1 MSRTLVDIL
10 LEKKKREEK
19 YFKNYLFWSKKIKK
33 EAEQLLGRV
42 KVIIFGSI
50 LKKNEIPNDI
60 DILIISS
67 KLKTSE
73 QKNKIRIAIQK
84 KIGTSSP
91 FEIHLITPE
100 DFRDWYSYFIKDEKV
115 EI

>member
-33 EAEQLLGRV
+33 EAEQLLGGVR
-42 KVIIFGSI
+42 VIIFGSI

-60 DILIISS
+60 DILIISP

-84 KIGTSSP
+84 KI
-91 FEIHLITPE
+91 
-100 DFRDWYSYFIKDEKV
+100 
-115 EI
+115 